1 MLKGTTEQIER
12 TSYLLELGI
21 DFQAND
27 LESFC
32 GGSKRLSKE
41 YMDNFYKKDLGKWV
55 FAGNYNKKTQTVLIK
70 VEKEL
75 FTNM

>member
-1 MLKGTTEQIER
+1 MKKGTTEQIQR

-27 LESFC
+27 LESLC
-32 GGSKRLSKE
+32 GDLKELSKE
-41 YMDNFYKKDLGKWV
+41 YRDNFYKKGLGKWV
-55 FAGNYNKKTQTVLIK
+55 FMGHYDKETQTVLVK

-75 FTNM
+75 FI